1 MRQARFRCGD
11 HPRHAGRC
19 VAGNGVLLLQAL
31 AGVPVPDIAA
41 GLTGEADPGT
51 GTDTGAGDMA
61 DIDSVAAAASATR
74 YLTFSAPSA

>member
-1 MRQARFRCGD
+1 VRQARFRCGD

-51 GTDTGAGDMA
+51 GTGAGDMA

>member
-1 MRQARFRCGD
+1 
-11 HPRHAGRC
+11 
-19 VAGNGVLLLQAL
+19 VLLLQAL

-51 GTDTGAGDMA
+51 GTGAGDMA